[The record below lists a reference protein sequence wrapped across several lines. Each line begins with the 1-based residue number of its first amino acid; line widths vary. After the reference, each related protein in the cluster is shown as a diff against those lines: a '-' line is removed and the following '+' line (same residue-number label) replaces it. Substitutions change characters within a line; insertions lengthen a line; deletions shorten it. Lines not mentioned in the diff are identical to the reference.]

1 MMRPGRRG
9 TTAAI
14 VAGAGLM
21 LLMVLA
27 AARILGDL
35 AGDDRAFDPVP
46 RLRVS
51 DLSLPEEASDEAVL
65 GRPIA
70 MAFSGERLYVA
81 DALDCSVKF
90 FSAEGRFRGA
100 FGGKGQGPGQLS
112 FPSGVCLA
120 GDLVAVADK
129 LNFRLQFF
137 DGGGAVR
144 GGFKLP
150 FAPDRLAALGGSR
163 LLVTSNPTG
172 KRAGERL
179 LHVYEIDGRLVWEGL
194 EAATSADPVTDA
206 FRNMILVC
214 PGGADDFYVLFRSG
228 GPAILHY
235 AASGA
240 GLDRIAVDGRHPLR
254 AVRMPVGRR
263 GLEVSGF
270 CWAAAFDRGR
280 FYISPP
286 RVLAG
291 KDLGPGRT
299 ISVLDAAG
307 RLVAVLDL
315 PCPVHRFLVAG
326 GRLFAID
333 DEERLRIFDFE
344 VRP

>member
-179 LHVYEIDGRLVWEGL
+179 LHVRRSRDRRL
-194 EAATSADPVTDA
+194 P
-206 FRNMILVC
+206 
-214 PGGADDFYVLFRSG
+214 
-228 GPAILHY
+228 
-235 AASGA
+235 
-240 GLDRIAVDGRHPLR
+240 
-254 AVRMPVGRR
+254 
-263 GLEVSGF
+263 
-270 CWAAAFDRGR
+270 
-280 FYISPP
+280 
-286 RVLAG
+286 
-291 KDLGPGRT
+291 
-299 ISVLDAAG
+299 
-307 RLVAVLDL
+307 
-315 PCPVHRFLVAG
+315 
-326 GRLFAID
+326 
-333 DEERLRIFDFE
+333 
-344 VRP
+344 